1 MKKYK
6 LFLFLILLFCV
17 YSIINS
23 LNINNNPLINPHIFI
38 YQTVLLVLIIF
49 VLVYFFLNRHKL
61 SIELKKEIVER
72 EKVEKQ
78 LLDFSKELEKNVK
91 MRTEELNT
99 EIETRKEIEI
109 KLKRSYSKLEKVLE
123 DTVNALVSAIEK
135 RDLYTAGHQKKVAL
149 LACAIGEE
157 LGFNKHRNEGLLI
170 AAKLHDIGKISIPA
184 EILNRP
190 GRLLKQEFDIVKT
203 HSQAGYDI
211 LKGINFPW
219 PIAEIVLQHHE
230 KIDGSGYPKGLKGN
244 KIILEAKIICLANV
258 IIAMS
263 SHRPFVPS
271 TSLDSIFDEIRGLSG
286 FSYEPKVVKAC
297 LKVIKKSDINY
308 QLDN

>member
-1 MKKYK
+1 MKKFRTFII
-6 LFLFLILLFCV
+6 LLLLFCV

-23 LNINNNPLINPHIFI
+23 LNIGSIFFNNRNVII
-38 YQTVLLVLIIF
+38 YQTLMLITIII
-49 VLVYFFLNRHKL
+49 VLVSLLLNRHKL
-61 SIELKKEIVER
+61 SIRLKKEIEER
-72 EKVEKQ
+72 EKIDEQ
-78 LLDFSKELEKNVK
+78 LSNSSKELENKVIT
-91 MRTEELNT
+91 RTRELN
-99 EIETRKEIEI
+99 KEIEI
-109 KLKRSYSKLEKVLE
+109 RKEVEVKLKTSYAKLERILE

-157 LGFNKHRNEGLLI
+157 LGFDKYRNEGLLI

-184 EILNRP
+184 EILNKP
-190 GRLLKQEFDIVKT
+190 GKLLKQEFDIVKT

-211 LKGINFPW
+211 LKGIDFPW

-230 KIDGSGYPKGLKGN
+230 EIDGNGYPRGLKGD

-263 SHRPFVPS
+263 SHRPFVSS
-271 TSLDSIFDEIRGLSG
+271 TNLDSIFNEISELSG
-286 FSYEPKVVKAC
+286 ISYEPIVVDAC
-297 LKVIKKSDINY
+297 LKVIKKGDLAY
-308 QLDN
+308 FL